1 MYIGQLAQLSGAT
14 PKAIRLYEAMGLIP
28 VARRQG
34 TYRVYSLQD
43 VSLVHTIR
51 RAQAVGFSL
60 AELKSLV
67 NHKARTHQL
76 SVAIANDL
84 IAQKLEALALEME
97 RIREQERQLR
107 ALHEEINRVV

>member
-1 MYIGQLAQLSGAT
+1 MYIGELAQLSGAT

-34 TYRVYSLQD
+34 KYRVYSYRD

-67 NHKARTHQL
+67 NHKAKTNQL

-84 IAQKLEALALEME
+84 IARKLEKLSQEMQ
-97 RIREQERQLR
+97 RIQAQEQQLR
-107 ALHEEINRVV
+107 ALHEELNRVA